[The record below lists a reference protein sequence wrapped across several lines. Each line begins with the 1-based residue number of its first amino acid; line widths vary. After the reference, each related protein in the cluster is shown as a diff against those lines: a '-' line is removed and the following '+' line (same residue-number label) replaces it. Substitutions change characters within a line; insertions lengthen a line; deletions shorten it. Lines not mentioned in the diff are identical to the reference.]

1 MMLQWLHGCWDA
13 DVCCYLPSALGLEM
27 CHSQESIHMWPL
39 LHECCQLRSLTLASV
54 RARCCCVC
62 WTGAGQQ
69 DIDTLPT
76 FTVRDAPRAGGSSGD
91 ASEQVCSICLED
103 VQSGALMRV
112 LPCTHKYHQSCID
125 SWLKQRATCPICQKS
140 I

>member
-1 MMLQWLHGCWDA
+1 MHTVQGKHGCWDA
-13 DVCCYLPSALGLEM
+13 DACCYLPSALRLEM
-27 CHSQESIHMWPL
+27 CNSQESICMWPL
-39 LHECCQLRSLTLASV
+39 LHECCQLRSLTFA
-54 RARCCCVC
+54 CCCVR
-62 WTGAGQQ
+62 WTGASQQ

-91 ASEQVCSICLED
+91 ASEQGCSICLED

-112 LPCTHKYHQSCID
+112 LPCTHKFHKTCID